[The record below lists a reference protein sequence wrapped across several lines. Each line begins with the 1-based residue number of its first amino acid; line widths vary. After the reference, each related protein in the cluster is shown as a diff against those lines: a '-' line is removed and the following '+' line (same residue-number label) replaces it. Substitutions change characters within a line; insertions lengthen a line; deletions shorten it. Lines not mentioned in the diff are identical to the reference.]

1 MRLTFIGAAGEVTG
15 SATLIDTG
23 RSRVLVDFGMFQGS
37 PVAESRNR
45 RPPDGG
51 LSPLDA
57 VVLTHAHIDH
67 AGRLPLLVRD
77 AAKGGGGYR
86 GPIWA
91 TPATI
96 ELSAMMLRDSA
107 EIQESDTARWM
118 RARTRRGRVAPA
130 APMYTVADVEQ
141 ALRQMRPLPY
151 EQAQEIAPGVSLY
164 FIDAGHILGSA
175 SARLHCRSAGQER
188 TIVFSGDIGVP
199 GSPILRD
206 PRTFDAADTVILES
220 TYGDRNHRPMDQ
232 TIDELS
238 GVLSICKQGCGK
250 ILIPAFAVGRTQTL
264 IYLIGRLREEGKAP
278 RFPVYVDS
286 PMASEATTLYRGHSE
301 LYDTISREML
311 DQGDGPLTFPGLRF
325 TRSGDE
331 SRRLNDM
338 EGPIAIISASGM
350 CTAGRILH
358 HLRHNLWKE
367 STHVLFVGYQGQ
379 GTLGRALVEGAKNVR
394 IMHEPIAVKA
404 RIHTIGGLSA
414 HAGQDQLAA
423 WMKPLAGGKP
433 RILLNHGENL
443 PRQALRQ
450 RLLKDYN
457 LDAATPQREET
468 VEV

>member
-15 SATLIDTG
+15 SATLVDTG
-23 RSRVLVDFGMFQGS
+23 RSRILVDFGMFQGS

-45 RPPDGG
+45 RPPDG
-51 LSPLDA
+51 SIDNLDA

-77 AAKGGGGYR
+77 KAKGGGGYR
-86 GPIWA
+86 GSIWA

-96 ELSAMMLRDSA
+96 ELAAMMLRDSA
-107 EIQESDTARWM
+107 EIQESDAARWM
-118 RARTRRGRVAPA
+118 RHRARRGRITPA
-130 APMYTVADVEQ
+130 APLYTVADVEQ
-141 ALRQMRPLPY
+141 AVRQMRPLPY
-151 EQAQEIAPGVSLY
+151 EQTQEIASGVSLH

-175 SARLHCRSAGQER
+175 SVRLHCRAAGSER

-199 GSPILRD
+199 NSPILRD

-220 TYGDRNHRPMDQ
+220 TYGDRNHLPMDQ
-232 TIDELS
+232 TIDQLS
-238 GVLSICKQGCGK
+238 GVLNICKQGCGK

-264 IYLIGRLREEGKAP
+264 VYLIGRLREEGKAP

-286 PMASEATTLYRGHSE
+286 PMASEATALYRAHTE

-311 DQGDGPLTFPGLRF
+311 GSGDSPLSFQGLRF

-331 SRRLNDM
+331 SRRLNEM

-350 CTAGRILH
+350 CTGGRILH

-367 STHVLFVGYQGQ
+367 STHLLFVGYQAQ
-379 GTLGRALVEGAKNVR
+379 GTLGRALVEGTKNVR
-394 IMHEPIAVKA
+394 IMHEPISVKA

-414 HAGQDQLAA
+414 HAGQDHLAA

-433 RILLNHGENL
+433 RILLNHGENT
-443 PRQALRQ
+443 PRQALRL
-450 RLLKDYN
+450 RLNKDYG
-457 LDAATPQREET
+457 LDSAAPQRGET